1 MGQVASHQQHAA
13 QLDLFACLFAPAVR
27 RPARMTSAPLL
38 RTSGV
43 VVVQLSI
50 ELVPRVDAE
59 DEDDALVTA
68 PIIHAWVSA
77 QDCPPP
83 KTRAP
88 RSIFDL
94 AASQVI
100 AEAMCRR
107 GFRPDPEPKT
117 IQQAAHKQVV
127 REGGVTRCTR
137 LHHTDTT
144 EWQEREAARRARQK
158 VPKPP
163 KKAKTI
169 GRKLAELVGGHDGP

>member
-1 MGQVASHQQHAA
+1 MGQTAHHHPHAA
-13 QLDLFACLFAPAVR
+13 QLELFACIAMSAAPTR
-27 RPARMTSAPLL
+27 RRQPRRVSAPLL
-38 RTSGV
+38 RTSAI
-43 VVVQLSI
+43 VVVQLVI
-50 ELVPRVDAE
+50 DLVPRVSPE

-77 QDCPPP
+77 AEAPPP

-107 GFRPDPEPKT
+107 GFRATPEPKT
-117 IQQAAHKQVV
+117 IQQAAHKQVT
-127 REGGVTRCTR
+127 REGSVTRCTR

-163 KKAKTI
+163 KGAKTI
-169 GRKLAELVGGHDGP
+169 GKKLRELI